1 MGPGGNRSLGIRGGS
16 EAELLV
22 RVACLTAAAADD
34 LIRKDHCWGH
44 LARDAAGDPAFDFRT
59 VATLLKGGLLE
70 QLGQRDRRGRVLR
83 VRTSTYGRRELARQA
98 RS

>member
-1 MGPGGNRSLGIRGGS
+1 MGPGGNRSLGIQGGS
-16 EAELLV
+16 EADLAL
-22 RVACLTAAAADD
+22 RVACLTAASADD

-44 LARDAAGDPAFDFRT
+44 LARDAAGDPSFDFRT

-70 QLGQRDRRGRVLR
+70 QLGQRDERGRVLR
-83 VRTSTYGRRELARQA
+83 VRTSNYGRRELARQA

>member
-1 MGPGGNRSLGIRGGS
+1 MGPGGNRSLGIQGIGQ
-16 EAELLV
+16 ADLEL
-22 RVACLTAAAADD
+22 RVACLQAAVSDD

-44 LARDAAGDPAFDFRT
+44 LARDGADDPAFDFRT

-70 QLGQRDRRGRVLR
+70 QLGQRDMRGRVLR
-83 VRTSTYGRRELARQA
+83 VRTSSYGRRELARQA